1 MFKSIIIL
9 SALIVFAIAAE
20 LPISHR
26 SSEKQVFKTDQ
37 RSNEG
42 FESQAVFKDELK
54 DISHPVYKADERIE
68 KNEGRVRIEPVR
80 PTGPVIQQ
88 DRMLA
93 DEPMPS
99 TDINRNDNIGM
110 PNYGFEPIQSEVT
123 FPGVPYAP
131 GYNYDTGYLSSN
143 NYDLYR
149 DNYLTDPDTSSL
161 GLVWGQ
167 LPNARTIVYALGRT
181 LNWVFSS
188 IFVLLLG
195 SILTLGV
202 CSYTNLCTLT
212 FHGIG
217 PIHEE
222 MRSLMTPERLEKI
235 STAADFVKN
244 AIDKYQKIQKV
255 TNLNNVRSRRAIYN
269 L

>member
-99 TDINRNDNIGM
+99 TDINRNVSTTTKPLFHKFYN
-110 PNYGFEPIQSEVT
+110 N
-123 FPGVPYAP
+123 PG
-131 GYNYDTGYLSSN
+131 NT
-143 NYDLYR
+143 
-149 DNYLTDPDTSSL
+149 
-161 GLVWGQ
+161 
-167 LPNARTIVYALGRT
+167 
-181 LNWVFSS
+181 
-188 IFVLLLG
+188 
-195 SILTLGV
+195 
-202 CSYTNLCTLT
+202 
-212 FHGIG
+212 
-217 PIHEE
+217 
-222 MRSLMTPERLEKI
+222 
-235 STAADFVKN
+235 
-244 AIDKYQKIQKV
+244 
-255 TNLNNVRSRRAIYN
+255 
-269 L
+269 